1 MLQQVG
7 GLLHL
12 SLYNDTNVT
21 IVQGVLDIVRRHAL
35 RVIYRYAHIHEK
47 GVALLL
53 LSLQYAMVGVA
64 LDVAKT
70 DDHKFIPNGG

>member
-12 SLYNDTNVT
+12 SLYNGTNVT
-21 IVQGVLDIVRRHAL
+21 IIQGVLDIVRRHAL

-47 GVALLL
+47 GVPFHFLYF
-53 LSLQYAMVGVA
+53 QYTVIGVA